1 MLRIKL
7 LTSLKNKTMS
17 ITNYKLPPPSFNVS
31 PKKDIGGPD
40 GDTIKIEQPIR
51 MVSCD
56 TPEKEKPFGTAATAQ
71 PKLNTAKQRLLQ
83 NGFFPLIPKG
93 LAKYLADKI
102 TPDAAKRHIN
112 AGKDASAQ
120 FEIIKNKALNKP
132 NGKRRKV
139 GVLPSGEVIDS
150 HGRMLAYIMT
160 YFEKPLP
167 AKDDPA
173 RKTYNLLMVENGWAV
188 FFPIWP
194 SLPKAPKDFD
204 IIFSAAKKAWNT
216 KKGMWNKYGSNLLLP
231 YEYRLLIKL
240 SIQYNSTKHKNQNNF
255 VKVMMDNAFQR
266 LCVDLRTMK
275 LVGKF
280 DFYKVPPSHRFWIW
294 EAEWKKNKAQ
304 IKSILGV
311 KE

>member
-1 MLRIKL
+1 MPIK
-7 LTSLKNKTMS
+7 
-17 ITNYKLPPPSFNVS
+17 YKLPPPSFNVS
-31 PKKDIGGPD
+31 PKKDIGAPD
-40 GDTIKIEQPIR
+40 GDTIKIEQPVR
-51 MVSCD
+51 LVSCD

-71 PKLNTAKQRLLQ
+71 PKLNIAKQRLLQ
-83 NGFFPLIPKG
+83 TGFFPLLPKG
-93 LAKYLADKI
+93 LIKYLTDKI
-102 TPDAAKRHIN
+102 TADAAKRHIN
-112 AGKDASAQ
+112 AGKDASAN
-120 FEIIKNKALNKP
+120 FEKKKDAALNKP
-132 NGKRRKV
+132 NGTRRKV

-167 AKDDPA
+167 PKNDPA
-173 RKTYNLLMVENGWAV
+173 RKTYNLLMVEDGWAV

-194 SLPKAPKDFD
+194 SLPKDPKDFD
-204 IIFSAAKKAWNT
+204 VIYSAAKKAWTN

-240 SIQYNSTKHKNQNNF
+240 SVTISSTKT
-255 VKVMMDNAFQR
+255 VEDLMDAAFQR

-294 EAEWKKNKAQ
+294 EKDWNKNKSQ
-304 IKSILGV
+304 IKNMFGV

>member
-1 MLRIKL
+1 MTIK
-7 LTSLKNKTMS
+7 
-17 ITNYKLPPPSFNVS
+17 NYKLPPPSFNVS

-71 PKLNTAKQRLLQ
+71 PKLNIAKKRLQ
-83 NGFFPLIPKG
+83 EGFFAALPKG
-93 LAKYLADKI
+93 LIKYLTQRI
-102 TPDAAKRHIN
+102 TADAAKKHIN
-112 AGKDASAQ
+112 AGKDASTH
-120 FEIIKNKALNKP
+120 FEKVKDAALNKP
-132 NGKRRKV
+132 NGTRRKV
-139 GVLPSGEVIDS
+139 GVLPSGEVIDRN
-150 HGRMLAYIMT
+150 GRMLAYIMT
-160 YFEKPLP
+160 YLEKPLP
-167 AKDDPA
+167 PKGDPA
-173 RKTYNLLMVENGWAV
+173 RKTYNLIMVEDGWAS

-194 SLPKAPKDFD
+194 SLPTDPKDFE
-204 IIFSAAKKAWNT
+204 IIYAAAKKAWSN
-216 KKGMWNKYGSNLLLP
+216 KKGMWKKYGINLLLP
-231 YEYRLLIKL
+231 YEYRLLMKL
-240 SIQYNSTKHKNQNNF
+240 SIKYDAAKHKNQNNF
-255 VKVMMDNAFQR
+255 IKTMMDTAFQR

-294 EAEWKKNKAQ
+294 ETDWKKNKAQ

>member
-1 MLRIKL
+1 
-7 LTSLKNKTMS
+7 MS

-40 GDTIKIEQPIR
+40 GDTIKIEQSLR

-56 TPEKEKPFGTAATAQ
+56 TPEKEKPFGKAATAQ
-71 PKLNTAKQRLLQ
+71 PKLNKAKLHLQ
-83 NGFFPLIPKG
+83 SGVFPLLPKG
-93 LAKYLADKI
+93 LIKYLTDRI
-102 TPDAAKRHIN
+102 TKDAASRHIN
-112 AGKDASAQ
+112 AGKDASDH
-120 FEIIKNKALNKP
+120 FEKVKDKALNKP

-139 GVLPSGEVIDS
+139 GVLPSGEVIDRN
-150 HGRMLAYIMT
+150 GRMLAYVMT

-167 AKDDPA
+167 PKNDPS
-173 RKTYNLLMVENGWAV
+173 RRTYNLIMVEDGWAV

-194 SLPKAPKDFD
+194 SLPKDPKDFD
-204 IIFSAAKKAWNT
+204 IIYKAAKKAWTN
-216 KKGMWNKYGSNLLLP
+216 KKGMWNKYGVNLLLP
-231 YEYRLLIKL
+231 YEYRLLMKL
-240 SIQYNSTKHKNQNNF
+240 SVEVTAEKT
-255 VKVMMDNAFQR
+255 VKEIMDGAFQR

-294 EAEWKKNKAQ
+294 ETDWKKNKAQ
-304 IKSILGV
+304 IKGALGI